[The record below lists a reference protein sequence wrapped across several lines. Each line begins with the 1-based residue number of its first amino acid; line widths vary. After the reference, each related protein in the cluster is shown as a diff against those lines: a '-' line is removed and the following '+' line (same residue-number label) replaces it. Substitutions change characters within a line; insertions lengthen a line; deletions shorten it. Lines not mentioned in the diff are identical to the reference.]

1 MKQKVTSVA
10 IRRLVSGAA
19 TASVAM
25 TLTSV
30 PLMVF
35 AQDTATTAQARK
47 DQQVSI
53 DAAGE
58 TAQPI
63 A

>member
-35 AQDTATTAQARK
+35 AQDPVTTAQARK
-47 DQQVSI
+47 DQQVGI

-58 TAQPI
+58 TAQPV

>member
-35 AQDTATTAQARK
+35 AQDPATTAQARK
-47 DQQVSI
+47 DQQVGRN
-53 DAAGE
+53 AGG
-58 TAQPI
+58 
-63 A
+63 